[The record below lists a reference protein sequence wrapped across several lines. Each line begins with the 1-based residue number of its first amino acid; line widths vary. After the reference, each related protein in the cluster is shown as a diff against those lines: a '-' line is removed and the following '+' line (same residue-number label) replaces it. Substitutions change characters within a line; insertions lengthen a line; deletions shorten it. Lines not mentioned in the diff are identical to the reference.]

1 MPTDNQMNVT
11 ESGIFT
17 IATGKSPSD
26 VSLRSAEWAIITQID
41 GSKTIG
47 EIALALAM
55 TLEEA
60 IDTFSGL
67 VEKGLITFISTEN
80 LEESY
85 LPPVFFENLEDQ
97 LTKIIGPV
105 APFIL
110 EDTLWSLDLKKEKF
124 KAEKLAELIE
134 AISDEIMD
142 DSKKIDFQQIMLG
155 LMKELNVN

>member
-1 MPTDNQMNVT
+1 MPTDNQIDFT

-17 IATGKSPSD
+17 IAKDKSPSD

-60 IDTFSGL
+60 IDTFAGL
-67 VEKGLITFISTEN
+67 VEKELITFISTEN
-80 LEESY
+80 SDESY
-85 LPPVFFENLEDQ
+85 LPPAFFENLENQ

-110 EDTLWSLDLKKEKF
+110 EDTLWTLDMKKEKF

-142 DSKKIDFQQIMLG
+142 DSKKIDFQQVMLE
-155 LMKELNVN
+155 LMKELTVN

>member
-1 MPTDNQMNVT
+1 MSADNQMNFT

-17 IATGKSPSD
+17 IAKDKSPSD
-26 VSLRSAEWAIITQID
+26 VSLRSAEWAVITQVD

-55 TLEEA
+55 NLEEA

-67 VEKGLITFISTEN
+67 VEKGLITFLSTEDPQ
-80 LEESY
+80 ESY
-85 LPPVFFENLEDQ
+85 LPPLFFENLETQ
-97 LTKIIGPV
+97 LMKIIGPV

-110 EDTLWSLDLKKEKF
+110 EDTLWSMDLKKEKF

-142 DSKKIDFQQIMLG
+142 DSKKIDFQQVMLE
-155 LMKELNVN
+155 LMKELTLN